1 MMATEL
7 WLFVLLKIAST
18 HGIAATCVLMNLL
31 GEEIYFSLGSEKNL
45 KITTLDDLD
54 IFKALIKEEKHV

>member
-1 MMATEL
+1 MY
-7 WLFVLLKIAST
+7 KRQ
-18 HGIAATCVLMNLL
+18 AATCVLMNLL